1 METSS
6 EFDDGEDRVTKAS
19 LTIYLLVNWGR
30 AQTWQGHSLQTS
42 LLEVGNKANLVK
54 GLQLL
59 PRPAKLSSTGGQN
72 GNWGTT
78 WLDSAASAVLKAHQS
93 AQPGSSLVILLWG
106 EKWEILRN
114 LEILELLLHPKL
126 TIKLYGSCRQLHQP
140 PAVPSQSIHLPTMQ
154 SLVEVTPQTEL
165 TSRGKY
171 CKWIRQRWCWNR
183 WILRMVWQ
191 RTIIIQA

>member
-1 METSS
+1 MNKSS

-72 GNWGTT
+72 GNFEDVRDYWTARHQLSWKPANQLSQAAGWKSVEKLVNFGT
-78 WLDSAASAVLKAHQS
+78 V
-93 AQPGSSLVILLWG
+93 P
-106 EKWEILRN
+106 
-114 LEILELLLHPKL
+114 
-126 TIKLYGSCRQLHQP
+126 RQ
-140 PAVPSQSIHLPTMQ
+140 
-154 SLVEVTPQTEL
+154 
-165 TSRGKY
+165 
-171 CKWIRQRWCWNR
+171 
-183 WILRMVWQ
+183 
-191 RTIIIQA
+191 